1 VEDINRQE
9 VINLHSL
16 LSSIKYMTNE
26 QAIQI
31 LTNVTESISLSYK
44 DHVTVKQAL
53 EALTVVEEVITPKK

>member
-1 VEDINRQE
+1 
-9 VINLHSL
+9 
-16 LSSIKYMTNE
+16 MTNE

-53 EALTVVEEVITPKK
+53 EALMVEAPVEVITPKK

>member
-1 VEDINRQE
+1 
-9 VINLHSL
+9 
-16 LSSIKYMTNE
+16 MTNE

-53 EALTVVEEVITPKK
+53 EALMVEAPVEEVITPKK

>member
-1 VEDINRQE
+1 
-9 VINLHSL
+9 
-16 LSSIKYMTNE
+16 MTNE

-53 EALTVVEEVITPKK
+53 EALTVEAEEVITPKK

>member
-1 VEDINRQE
+1 
-9 VINLHSL
+9 
-16 LSSIKYMTNE
+16 MTNS

-53 EALTVVEEVITPKK
+53 EVLTVVEAPAEEVITPKK

>member
-1 VEDINRQE
+1 
-9 VINLHSL
+9 
-16 LSSIKYMTNE
+16 MTNE

-53 EALTVVEEVITPKK
+53 KALTVVEAEEVITPKK

>member
-44 DHVTVKQAL
+44 DHVTVKEAIK
-53 EALTVVEEVITPKK
+53 ALTVVEEVITPKK

>member
-1 VEDINRQE
+1 
-9 VINLHSL
+9 
-16 LSSIKYMTNE
+16 MTNE

-53 EALTVVEEVITPKK
+53 EVLTVEAPVEEVITPKK